1 MGKALKLDGAVTV
14 TSTDGS
20 DPSGQFSEVAKLTE
34 SLGLKNG
41 VPMPDIELTSDAAVP
56 VTFPAGIANVHVV
69 VARTVGGEAT
79 LAATSSKGSLQAIPV
94 KPLAVLMSTVTPFTA
109 LQLTRQAGV
118 AVTVRLFIAEKS

>member
-1 MGKALKLDGAVTV
+1 MAKGLKLLGSLSVE
-14 TSTDGS
+14 SLDGS
-20 DPSGQFSEVAKLTE
+20 EPSGQFADVAKLE
-34 SLGLKNG
+34 EALGLKNG
-41 VPMPDIELTSDAAVP
+41 VVMPDIELTSDAAVP
-56 VTFPAGIANVHVV
+56 VTFPAGIANVHVI
-69 VARTVGGEAT
+69 VARTVNGEAT